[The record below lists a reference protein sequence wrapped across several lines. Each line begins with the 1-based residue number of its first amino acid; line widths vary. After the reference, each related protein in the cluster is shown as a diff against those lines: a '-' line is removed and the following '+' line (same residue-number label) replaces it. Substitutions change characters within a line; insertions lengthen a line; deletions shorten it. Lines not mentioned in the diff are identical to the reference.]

1 MSDAAPT
8 AELPPA
14 PVWAPLSM
22 IERRALGVLVEKN
35 KTTKTPDTYPMTLNS
50 LVIGCNQKT
59 NRDPVLELD
68 EDEVE
73 ETLTD
78 LMKRGLTIKQ
88 QSGRVDRWR
97 HLLYDAWN
105 PSKVELAI
113 LAELLLRGPQSEG
126 DLRIRASRMDEI
138 ADLDTLRTLLKHLC
152 ERNLTVYLS
161 PPGRGAMVT
170 HGFHTPDELVAL
182 RGSQGPVAAEGMA
195 TRSPGGWETKWN
207 EALAEI
213 AKLKERVA
221 ELEAKAA
228 PVPERGAAPV

>member
-1 MSDAAPT
+1 MSNATPT

-14 PVWAPLSM
+14 LIWAALSM

-88 QSGRVDRWR
+88 QGGRVD
-97 HLLYDAWN
+97 LCPCVAQIKQLCQTLN
-105 PSKVELAI
+105 VELQASQEVDMRLHI
-113 LAELLLRGPQSEG
+113 LDVRKKVCFNKIQLLSQDG
-126 DLRIRASRMDEI
+126 I
-138 ADLDTLRTLLKHLC
+138 LLKIVDQLCDGFMSQVHQLHL
-152 ERNLTVYLS
+152 
-161 PPGRGAMVT
+161 
-170 HGFHTPDELVAL
+170 
-182 RGSQGPVAAEGMA
+182 
-195 TRSPGGWETKWN
+195 
-207 EALAEI
+207 
-213 AKLKERVA
+213 RV
-221 ELEAKAA
+221 
-228 PVPERGAAPV
+228 